1 MNRVHRYVLIVCSLS
16 VLAAITLWAIAPGV
30 GTSQAQAVFWLA
42 VLGVVALVQAHKLPG
57 GGSGTIA
64 FVPFLASALIAPG
77 LLTVFAVASTHSI
90 AEAFSRRGALKAVF
104 NIAQTSFATS
114 MGILVFLGLG
124 GVPLEVEGQA
134 SLLSLTTTTMGP
146 FLALVAVF
154 FVANTFAV
162 SGVIAASSR
171 RRVLSVWKQSTFSTL
186 LYDVLS
192 APVVFLFAWVYV
204 RTGVIG
210 ALGLALP
217 LLGARQLYKTNR
229 QLEQLTQELLQ
240 LMVKAIEARDPYTSG
255 HSRRVAHYSRIIAR
269 AVGMN
274 SRTINRVGVAAL
286 LHDVGKIHEI
296 YAPIL
301 RKPGKLTPDEW
312 AIMKTHPVK
321 SAELVT
327 LVSDLRDLVGAIRH
341 HHENWDG
348 SGYPDQIAGE
358 AIPIESRIIMFADTI
373 DAMTSDRP
381 YRKALEEE
389 AVRNELVKCR
399 GTQFDPEICDRLVA
413 STMFR
418 SLFQFVEVDSLPGG
432 YKTVTPRSLM
442 VGV

>member
-1 MNRVHRYVLIVCSLS
+1 PELTRI
-16 VLAAITLWAIAPGV
+16 
-30 GTSQAQAVFWLA
+30 QAQAVVWLA
-42 VLGVVALVQAHKLPG
+42 VLGLIALLQAHKLPG

-64 FVPFLASALIAPG
+64 FVPILASALIAPN
-77 LLTVFAVASTHSI
+77 LLTVLAVATTHAI
-90 AEAFSRRGALKAVF
+90 AEAFSKRGVLKAGF

-124 GVPLEVEGQA
+124 GIPLQRHAQA
-134 SLLSLTTTTMGP
+134 SLLTLTTATIGP

-162 SGVIAASSR
+162 SGVIAASSKR
-171 RRVLSVWKQSTFSTL
+171 KVLSVWKDSTFSTL
-186 LYDVLS
+186 IYDVLS

-255 HSRRVAHYSRIIAR
+255 HSRRVAHYSGIIAR

-274 SRTINRVGVAAL
+274 SKLINRVAVAAL
-286 LHDVGKIHEI
+286 LHDVGKIHEV

-301 RKPGKLTPDEW
+301 RKPGRLTPDEW

-321 SAELVT
+321 SAELVSM
-327 LVSDLRDLVGAIRH
+327 VSDLRNLVGAIRH

-348 SGYPDQIAGE
+348 SGYPDQIAAE
-358 AIPIESRIIMFADTI
+358 AIPVESRVIMFADTI

-381 YRKALEEE
+381 YRKALGEED
-389 AVRNELVKCR
+389 VRRELIKYR
-399 GTQFDPEICDRLVA
+399 GTQFDPEICDKLLA
-413 STMFR
+413 STMFGM
-418 SLFQFVEVDSLPGG
+418 LFQTVDMDALPGG
-432 YKTVTPRSLM
+432 QRSLTPRSLKI
-442 VGV
+442 VGA

>member
-1 MNRVHRYVLIVCSLS
+1 M
-16 VLAAITLWAIAPGV
+16 
-30 GTSQAQAVFWLA
+30 
-42 VLGVVALVQAHKLPG
+42 
-57 GGSGTIA
+57 
-64 FVPFLASALIAPG
+64 PFLASALIAPS
-77 LLTVFAVASTHSI
+77 LLTVVAVVATHSV
-90 AEAFSRRGALKAVF
+90 AEAFSRRGALKAAF

-114 MGILVFLGLG
+114 MGILVFLALG
-124 GVPLEVEGQA
+124 GIPLQRHA
-134 SLLSLTTTTMGP
+134 QSSLLSLTTATIAP

-154 FVANTFAV
+154 FVVNTFAV
-162 SGVIAASSR
+162 SGVIAASSGR
-171 RRVLSVWKQSTFSTL
+171 KVLSVWKESTSSTL
-186 LYDVLS
+186 IYDVLS

-274 SRTINRVGVAAL
+274 SKTINRVGVAAL
-286 LHDVGKIHEI
+286 LHDVGKIHEV

-301 RKPGKLTPDEW
+301 RKPGRLTPDEW

-327 LVSDLRDLVGAIRH
+327 MVSDLRNLVGAIRH

-358 AIPIESRIIMFADTI
+358 TIPIESRIIMFADTI

-381 YRKALEEE
+381 YRKALGEED
-389 AVRNELVKCR
+389 VRKELAKYR
-399 GTQFDPEICDRLVA
+399 GSQFDPEICDRLLA
-413 STMFR
+413 STMFGL
-418 SLFQFVEVDSLPGG
+418 LFQSVDMDALPGG
-432 YKTVTPRSLM
+432 NKALTPRSLM
-442 VGV
+442 VVGA